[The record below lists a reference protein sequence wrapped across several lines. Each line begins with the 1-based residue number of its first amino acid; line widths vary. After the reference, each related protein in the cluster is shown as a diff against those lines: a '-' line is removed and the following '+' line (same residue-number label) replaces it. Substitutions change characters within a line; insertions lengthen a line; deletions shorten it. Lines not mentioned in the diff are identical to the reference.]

1 MKQQWFILVVV
12 HLKQLESIVGGVI
25 YCTYNRFI
33 IGWQG
38 WILDNPSES
47 EMREKN
53 PSDRFFFWIF
63 SISRW
68 IGVIHHPVIVPQL
81 WCMLQQLD
89 MQPGTRQTAKICSRQ
104 LKGPVQPCAKKRNCN
119 RFNSRLSAWIFA
131 DVFLCQSTFVI
142 VIFQD
147 IAVALLKAQ
156 VGSEVWIG
164 PL

>member
-53 PSDRFFFWIF
+53 PSDRFFFEF
-63 SISRW
+63 S
-68 IGVIHHPVIVPQL
+68 L
-81 WCMLQQLD
+81 F
-89 MQPGTRQTAKICSRQ
+89 PGGLAWYTTQWSCHSFDVCCSSWTCSQGPDRQR
-104 LKGPVQPCAKKRNCN
+104 AKKRNCN